1 MARADPSTARAAPS
15 PGRKKARPDRRGRG
29 PKRIE
34 NGDVGGSL
42 PFAHP
47 STRKVWGCVL
57 LGTDEP
63 ESRLF
68 GLHPRDREQS
78 CQFLQLQG
86 SFQVF

>member
-47 STRKVWGCVL
+47 STRKVWGFVL